1 MELLGPPENQKG
13 QETSDRQTCVLATTD
28 FAAISATAYNLS
40 YKFRVSLDSKELA
53 PPILPT
59 T

>member
-13 QETSDRQTCVLATTD
+13 QETSDRQTCALATMD
-28 FAAISATAYNLS
+28 FAAISSTAYNLNS
-40 YKFRVSLDSKELA
+40 KFRVSLDSKELA